1 MGRNLT
7 RWLIPLPAILFAIIP
22 QNANAEPVAGLATTY
37 YTIDV
42 IPPVQSTTEYP
53 VCGTETENNINRSYD
68 GEPYE
73 DCTGDLFMVHMTG
86 YINIPEHN
94 TIEFMLAHDDGGE
107 ITIDGNTFGV
117 WNDQGCSWSMS
128 DELELDAGSHPLELW
143 MYENGGVSCLMLAWK
158 IDDGDWTIVPDEA
171 FTTNIVLTT
180 TTTTTVQ
187 ETTTSWVQ
195 STTSTTSVTTD
206 TTIAETTTVPATTIT
221 VVPSTTTTTTTES
234 VQTSTTTS
242 TTSTTVAPT
251 TTTEPPYT
259 PPQTSTTVPEP
270 EPESSPTSETQP
282 EETIDESATT
292 IDETETSEP
301 ETSTTYPDETFV
313 EPVEPDETTIPE
325 TFFPE
330 IEDEPVLDETKQPTE
345 PLEPEEDISET
356 TQLAVQSSSTTSVL
370 FLEDEL
376 IDDEQFSAI
385 IESIDEATPEQI
397 VAIIETVLAANVTS
411 EQAAELVS
419 NVAILEVI
427 SQEGAEQL
435 FSEVVPANLTEEQAA
450 LIVEAVQS
458 APKEV
463 RKAFEA
469 VIDIFGSQFE
479 SYVPTGSNIPVSE
492 RRTLVAIGATLTM
505 LPAPRV
511 RR

>member
-7 RWLIPLPAILFAIIP
+7 RWLIPLPAILFAVIP

-42 IPPVQSTTEYP
+42 IPPVQSTDEYP
-53 VCGTETENNINRSYD
+53 VCGSELENNINRSYD

-73 DCTGDLFMVHMTG
+73 NCTGDLFMVHMTG

-117 WNDQGCSWSMS
+117 WNDQSCSWSMS
-128 DELELDAGSHPLELW
+128 DELELDAGSQPLELW
-143 MYENGGVSCLMLAWK
+143 MYENGGGSCLMLAWK

-171 FTTNIVLTT
+171 FTTNTVLTT

-195 STTSTTSVTTD
+195 STTSTTAVTTD
-206 TTIAETTTVPATTIT
+206 TTIAETTTVPATTTT
-221 VVPSTTTTTTTES
+221 VVPSTTTTTTTEP

-270 EPESSPTSETQP
+270 EPESSPTNETQP
-282 EETIDESATT
+282 EETIDEPATT
-292 IDETETSEP
+292 IDETETTEP
-301 ETSTTYPDETFV
+301 ETSTTYPDETFL

-330 IEDEPVLDETKQPTE
+330 IEDEPVLDETEQPTE
-345 PLEPEEDISET
+345 PLEPEEDILET

-376 IDDEQFSAI
+376 IDDEQFSVI

-435 FSEVVPANLTEEQAA
+435 FSEVVPADLTEEQAA

-479 SYVPTGSNIPVSE
+479 SSVPTGSNIPVSE

>member
-1 MGRNLT
+1 MSFT
-7 RWLIPLPAILFAIIP
+7 RWLIPLPAILFAVIP
-22 QNANAEPVAGLATTY
+22 QNANAEPILGLNTTY

-42 IPPVQSTTEYP
+42 IPPVQSTSEYP

-73 DCTGDLFMVHMTG
+73 DCTYDLFMVHITG
-86 YINIPEHN
+86 YITIPEHD
-94 TIEFMLAHDDGGE
+94 TIEFMIASDDGGE
-107 ITIDGNTFGV
+107 ITIDSNTFGV
-117 WNDQGCSWSMS
+117 WYDQGCTWTESGP
-128 DELELDAGSHPLELW
+128 LELDAASVPLELF
-143 MYENGGVSCLMLAWK
+143 MYENGGGTCLMLAWN
-158 IDDGDWTIVPDEA
+158 IDNTGWAIVPDEA
-171 FTTNIVLTT
+171 FTTNAISTT

-187 ETTTSWVQ
+187 ETTTTWVP
-195 STTSTTSVTTD
+195 STTSTTTTTTS
-206 TTIAETTTVPATTIT
+206 TTIAESTTVPATTTT
-221 VVPSTTTTTTTES
+221 VTLPISTTTTTEP

-270 EPESSPTSETQP
+270 KSESSPTNETQP
-282 EETIDESATT
+282 ETTTTEPATT
-292 IDETETSEP
+292 IDEPETTEP
-301 ETSTTYPDETFV
+301 ETSTTVPDETLP

-325 TFFPE
+325 TSVPE
-330 IEDEPVLDETKQPTE
+330 ILDEPVLDETEQPTDTTE
-345 PLEPEEDISET
+345 PQEYTTET
-356 TQLAVQSSSTTSVL
+356 TLIQETDSSTTSVL

-385 IESIDEATPEQI
+385 IESIDKASSEQI
-397 VAIIETVLAANVTS
+397 VAIIETVLAADITS

-419 NVAILEVI
+419 NVAVLQVI
-427 SQEGAEQL
+427 TESEAEQL
-435 FSEVVPANLTEEQAA
+435 FSEVVPAELSEEQAA

-463 RKAFEA
+463 REAFEA

-479 SYVPTGSNIPVSE
+479 NYVPTGSNIPVSQ

-511 RR
+511 KR

>member
-1 MGRNLT
+1 MGSNFT
-7 RWLIPLPAILFAIIP
+7 RWLIPLPAILFAVAP
-22 QNANAEPVAGLATTY
+22 QNANAESTYNTWTCYQSNTNQWTMQQPLADYQAGLMPNWNDCLAW
-37 YTIDV
+37 
-42 IPPVQSTTEYP
+42 Q
-53 VCGTETENNINRSYD
+53 N
-68 GEPYE
+68 GEPENY
-73 DCTGDLFMVHMTG
+73 
-86 YINIPEHN
+86 
-94 TIEFMLAHDDGGE
+94 
-107 ITIDGNTFGV
+107 V
-117 WNDQGCSWSMS
+117 WSYGPS
-128 DELELDAGSHPLELW
+128 
-143 MYENGGVSCLMLAWK
+143 V
-158 IDDGDWTIVPDEA
+158 
-171 FTTNIVLTT
+171 TT
-180 TTTTTVQ
+180 TTTTTTTIQ

-195 STTSTTSVTTD
+195 STTSTTAVTTS
-206 TTIAETTTVPATTIT
+206 TTIAETTTVPATTTT
-221 VVPSTTTTTTTES
+221 VVPSTTTTTTIEP

-270 EPESSPTSETQP
+270 ELESSPTNETQP
-282 EETIDESATT
+282 EETTNEPATT
-292 IDETETSEP
+292 IDETKTTEP

-313 EPVEPDETTIPE
+313 EPVEPDETTIPK

-330 IEDEPVLDETKQPTE
+330 IPDEPVLDETEQSTE

-370 FLEDEL
+370 FLKDEL

-397 VAIIETVLAANVTS
+397 VVIIETVLAANVTS

-419 NVAILEVI
+419 NVAVLQVI
-427 SQEGAEQL
+427 TESEAKEL
-435 FSEVVPANLTEEQAA
+435 FSEVVPAELSEEQAA
-450 LIVEAVQS
+450 LIVGAVQS

>member
-7 RWLIPLPAILFAIIP
+7 RWLIPLPAILFAVAP

-53 VCGTETENNINRSYD
+53 VCGSEIENNINRSYD

-73 DCTGDLFMVHMTG
+73 DCTGDLFMVHMAGFIT
-86 YINIPEHN
+86 IPEHN

-107 ITIDGNTFGV
+107 ITIGGNTFGV
-117 WNDQGCSWSMS
+117 WGDQGCSWSMS
-128 DELELDAGSHPLELW
+128 NQLEVDTGTVPLQLF
-143 MYENGGVSCLMLAWK
+143 MYENGGAACLMLAWK
-158 IDDGDWTIVPDEA
+158 IDNGDWTIVPDEA
-171 FTTNIVLTT
+171 FTYQMNVLTT
-180 TTTTTVQ
+180 TIQ

-195 STTSTTSVTTD
+195 STTSTTVVTTD
-206 TTIAETTTVPATTIT
+206 TTIAETTTVPATTTT
-221 VVPSTTTTTTTES
+221 VVPSTTTTTTTEP

-270 EPESSPTSETQP
+270 EPESSPTNETQP
-282 EETIDESATT
+282 EPTT
-292 IDETETSEP
+292 PVTETTVAEPETTEP
-301 ETSTTYPDETFV
+301 ETSTTYPDETFL
-313 EPVEPDETTIPE
+313 EPVEPDEITIPE

-330 IEDEPVLDETKQPTE
+330 IEDEPVLDETEQPTE

-370 FLEDEL
+370 FLKDEL

-435 FSEVVPANLTEEQAA
+435 FSEVVPAELSEEQAA